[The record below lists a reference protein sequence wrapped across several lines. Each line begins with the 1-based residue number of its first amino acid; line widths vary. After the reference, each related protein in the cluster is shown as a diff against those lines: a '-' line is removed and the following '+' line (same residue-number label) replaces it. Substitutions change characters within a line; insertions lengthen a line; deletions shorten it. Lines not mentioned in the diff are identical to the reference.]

1 MIEIT
6 NEKDIANKFINW
18 KSDIEAQEWLKT
30 MGYDL
35 DEIEYVNAEILHGYK
50 TNVQVQITIKLKK
63 IIDVQ
68 NLQVKLVSNKKGYNQ
83 IDKRWIRNYQ
93 EMWQIPDDITQIL
106 KYYTGEEKPYRN
118 DVKDK
123 RRMFFS
129 EMTTIEQNKIISFF
143 SKNKTMIITDIMKG
157 RGKFSAEWVLVAQKD
172 NQMQRWT
179 LKPMNVVMNYYA
191 DGNVEITARGSL
203 KVGKITMQRKG
214 GDNGR
219 ITANMLQFKLDPTDI
234 FDIKY

>member
-6 NEKDIANKFINW
+6 NEKDIANKFINC

-50 TNVQVQITIKLKK
+50 TDVQVQITIKLKK

-106 KYYTGEEKPYRN
+106 KYYTGEEKP
-118 DVKDK
+118 V
-123 RRMFFS
+123 
-129 EMTTIEQNKIISFF
+129 
-143 SKNKTMIITDIMKG
+143 
-157 RGKFSAEWVLVAQKD
+157 
-172 NQMQRWT
+172 
-179 LKPMNVVMNYYA
+179 
-191 DGNVEITARGSL
+191 
-203 KVGKITMQRKG
+203 
-214 GDNGR
+214 
-219 ITANMLQFKLDPTDI
+219 
-234 FDIKY
+234 

>member
-1 MIEIT
+1 
-6 NEKDIANKFINW
+6 
-18 KSDIEAQEWLKT
+18 
-30 MGYDL
+30 
-35 DEIEYVNAEILHGYK
+35 
-50 TNVQVQITIKLKK
+50 
-63 IIDVQ
+63 
-68 NLQVKLVSNKKGYNQ
+68 
-83 IDKRWIRNYQ
+83 
-93 EMWQIPDDITQIL
+93 
-106 KYYTGEEKPYRN
+106 
-118 DVKDK
+118 
-123 RRMFFS
+123 MFFS